1 MISTSI
7 RPTAPSLKSNCRS
20 LLSRCQALAPV
31 ARPSLPCG
39 VHLRVRSFRTRTR
52 YSARCVLKP
61 PVDNSTEQQGNHQLF
76 GETSL
81 PQFLQQAEAAGFANP
96 FLGLTPSDYTD
107 FRNQQP
113 NPDHMPSVSYIL
125 DFYGG
130 KWQQACRA
138 ADISCD
144 KLTNAV
150 QQGRM
155 LRFLN
160 EQSAGGL
167 TMKMYVQVSQASR
180 RYCQQSLPS
189 LQELRREFGSWQEA
203 CRSVGF
209 EPVERDF
216 FLQALKSANEW
227 NLRNGRDS
235 LTVTNYRQIWQNAK
249 FDYAD
254 ASYEYVLKFFG
265 TWQIACQE
273 AGISPGTAG
282 NNRHKRENSVKDADR
297 RTYTDE
303 ELLEMYQQGSTMQ
316 VIGDKIGVT
325 REMARCRLNNVSTAE
340 ERRLLKKLIKKQKDI
355 DRHVQVYRETGDVHR
370 VAKVLCVSKSG
381 VLKRLHQA
389 GTDFDED
396 PNRQSIRHH
405 LSQCKVKNE
414 NGKSSADMFKDSETI
429 ECLQMA
435 AAHYDTDTLS
445 VTMYRRFSKGRNM
458 EDGRR
463 FPSSSVIKLSH
474 ERTWST
480 ACQAAGLKCGG
491 DGRRWQ
497 KPRRFNE
504 ACITASVKEFL
515 CWAEKTP
522 TVPVP
527 SRGAYTLWRDQ
538 MMQDDP
544 SMVGALPT
552 ISTIQAFCR
561 SRRSHGLPSNWIS
574 FVCELYES
582 MDTECSMHVE

>member
-1 MISTSI
+1 MYT
-7 RPTAPSLKSNCRS
+7 
-20 LLSRCQALAPV
+20 Q
-31 ARPSLPCG
+31 
-39 VHLRVRSFRTRTR
+39 
-52 YSARCVLKP
+52 CVLKP

-203 CRSVGF
+203 CRS
-209 EPVERDF
+209 
-216 FLQALKSANEW
+216 
-227 NLRNGRDS
+227 
-235 LTVTNYRQIWQNAK
+235 
-249 FDYAD
+249 
-254 ASYEYVLKFFG
+254 
-265 TWQIACQE
+265 
-273 AGISPGTAG
+273 
-282 NNRHKRENSVKDADR
+282 
-297 RTYTDE
+297 
-303 ELLEMYQQGSTMQ
+303 
-316 VIGDKIGVT
+316 
-325 REMARCRLNNVSTAE
+325 
-340 ERRLLKKLIKKQKDI
+340 
-355 DRHVQVYRETGDVHR
+355 
-370 VAKVLCVSKSG
+370 
-381 VLKRLHQA
+381 
-389 GTDFDED
+389 
-396 PNRQSIRHH
+396 
-405 LSQCKVKNE
+405 
-414 NGKSSADMFKDSETI
+414 
-429 ECLQMA
+429 
-435 AAHYDTDTLS
+435 
-445 VTMYRRFSKGRNM
+445 
-458 EDGRR
+458 
-463 FPSSSVIKLSH
+463 
-474 ERTWST
+474 
-480 ACQAAGLKCGG
+480 KCGG